1 MLQLGTTFLLW
12 PDGADMLDTHEPK
25 DGDFVAYIEQLQK
38 ESAARLLG
46 SGHHVITQLEKKP
59 GSNANK
65 DGSHFFA
72 GRKPADL
79 RSAAQL
85 HATLSQI
92 AAVPSLQ
99 NIFISA
105 IPILIG
111 AVFALYWL
119 IASASFL
126 PLIIGFALIFWG
138 VSRFQRALRVFAP
151 PPQSAKAQTLVTN
164 VFTAPPVKPK

>member
-1 MLQLGTTFLLW
+1 
-12 PDGADMLDTHEPK
+12 MLDTHEPK

-46 SGHHVITQLEKKP
+46 TGHHVITQLEKKP

-85 HATLSQI
+85 HATLSEI

-99 NIFISA
+99 NIFTAA

-111 AVFALYWL
+111 AAFALYWL
-119 IASASFL
+119 IASTGFV
-126 PLIIGFALIFWG
+126 PLIIGIALIFWG
-138 VSRFQRALRVFAP
+138 ARRFQRALRLLSP
-151 PPQSAKAQTLVTN
+151 PLQSAKAQTLVTS

>member
-1 MLQLGTTFLLW
+1 MI
-12 PDGADMLDTHEPK
+12 DTQEPK

-59 GSNANK
+59 AVTANK

-85 HATLSQI
+85 QATLAQS
-92 AAVPSLQ
+92 AAVPSSGHVL
-99 NIFISA
+99 SA
-105 IPILIG
+105 AVPVVIG
-111 AVFALYWL
+111 ALIALYWL
-119 IASASFL
+119 FASTTIVVLIVAVLLIA
-126 PLIIGFALIFWG
+126 WG
-138 VSRFQRALRVFAP
+138 VRRFQRLIRQFAP
-151 PPQSAKAQTLVTN
+151 RENPALKTQVAS
-164 VFTAPPVKPK
+164 VFTPVAAKKK

>member
-1 MLQLGTTFLLW
+1 MI
-12 PDGADMLDTHEPK
+12 DTHEPK

-59 GSNANK
+59 AANPNK

-85 HATLSQI
+85 QATMAQI
-92 AAVPSLQ
+92 SAVPSAGL
-99 NIFISA
+99 FFSA
-105 IPILIG
+105 AVPILIG
-111 AVFALYWL
+111 ALIALYWL
-119 IASASFL
+119 VASTT
-126 PLIIGFALIFWG
+126 IVALIVAIALIAWG
-138 VSRFQRALRVFAP
+138 VRRFQTLLRQFSPRGSPAVKTQVA
-151 PPQSAKAQTLVTN
+151 S
-164 VFTAPPVKPK
+164 VFTPVATKTK